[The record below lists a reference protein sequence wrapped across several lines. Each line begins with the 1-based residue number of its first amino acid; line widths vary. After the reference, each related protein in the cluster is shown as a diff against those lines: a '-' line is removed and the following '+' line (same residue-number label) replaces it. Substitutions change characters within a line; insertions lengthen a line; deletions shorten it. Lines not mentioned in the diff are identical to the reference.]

1 MNVKLA
7 YFFLSIAFLILK
19 KYIGSQTNYSSDIE
33 GGLKVGLEVGI
44 AKINAEVDLGFENSD
59 EELLKNIDIKIH
71 GSLKKPII
79 AVNFK
84 DLIKELKHLKANP
97 EEYLTP
103 NPLYFGCIPLSAF
116 LKREEMNFMDD
127 LREDELKQIYNL
139 KVDFQNQF
147 QIINSLVVFARDV
160 SEQKKHRSE
169 DLRSVIDN
177 LGLIK
182 KHFQEKFKIM
192 QDQWITKTG
201 RKIIQ
206 PLEKN

>member
-1 MNVKLA
+1 MNNN
-7 YFFLSIAFLILK
+7 FL
-19 KYIGSQTNYSSDIE
+19 GSQSYYSSDIE

-44 AKINAEVDLGFENSD
+44 AKINAQVDLRFENS
-59 EELLKNIDIKIH
+59 EEDMFKKIDIKIH

-79 AVNFK
+79 AVNFL
-84 DLIKELKHLKANP
+84 DLIKELIQLKANP

-116 LKREEMNFMDD
+116 LKREEMDFSDN
-127 LREDELKQIYNL
+127 LRNDELKEIYNL
-139 KVDFQNQF
+139 KVDFQDQL

-177 LGLIK
+177 LELIK
-182 KHFQEKFKIM
+182 NHFQKTFKTM
-192 QDQWITKTG
+192 QDHWIQLTG
-201 RKIIQ
+201 RKVIQ
-206 PLEKN
+206 PSKKNRT